1 MTPRASQGLDCM
13 TPGARFSP
21 AARFEYDGVGP
32 YVRTD
37 RGAPAPSPREQ
48 ASHAVAQSMRAR
60 MNAQGALHVAYAVMG
75 AAVGLAVF
83 MGGAALGIW

>member
-21 AARFEYDGVGP
+21 AATFEYHGVGP

-37 RGAPAPSPREQ
+37 RGAPAPSPRAQ
-48 ASHAVAQSMRAR
+48 AAQAVAQSMRAR
-60 MNAQGALHVAYAVMG
+60 MNAQGALHVAYAVAG
-75 AAVGLAVF
+75 AAVGLAAFV
-83 MGGAALGIW
+83 GGMALHIW